1 MTLPGAPKSPKEAV
15 WGFKPGLATQR
26 RRKGKHVYQ
35 PRAKFEKLEEAQNDW
50 SLEGKIQC
58 WQISLE
64 SCVGTR
70 WHQLPRLGEGPQTTI
85 AKEDEALLTSHTGA
99 GSSC

>member
-26 RRKGKHVYQ
+26 LEGGKGKLVHQ
-35 PRAKFEKLEEAQNDW
+35 PRAMKELFFHGPRLTEKLEEAQNDW

-58 WQISLE
+58 WQVRLE
-64 SCVGTR
+64 SYAGTR
-70 WHQLPRLGEGPQTTI
+70 WHQLPRL
-85 AKEDEALLTSHTGA
+85 
-99 GSSC
+99 